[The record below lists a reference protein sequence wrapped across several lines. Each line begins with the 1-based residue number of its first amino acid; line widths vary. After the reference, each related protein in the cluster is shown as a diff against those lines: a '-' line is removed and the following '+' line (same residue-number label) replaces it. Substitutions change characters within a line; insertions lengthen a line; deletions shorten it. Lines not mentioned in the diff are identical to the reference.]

1 MGSLL
6 MDTGAAMG
14 SGVGDRIES
23 YLERMA
29 VWADM
34 PSSLSTDLAN
44 ELVDRF
50 WLPR

>member
-1 MGSLL
+1 MVSRGGSTPVSAKGEGMSKMGSLL

-29 VWADM
+29 V
-34 PSSLSTDLAN
+34 
-44 ELVDRF
+44 
-50 WLPR
+50 

>member
-29 VWADM
+29 VEPSCPLTDFVRELADR
-34 PSSLSTDLAN
+34 
-44 ELVDRF
+44 VGF
-50 WLPR
+50 PR